1 VSGPAAGVLG
11 PGEVLMFQ
19 TLAFLPSLGIGELL
33 IIGAI
38 ALLVF
43 GNRLPGTMKSLGQS
57 VVQFKKGLKEGE
69 AEEAEDKAKAEEKA
83 KAEKKP

>member
-1 VSGPAAGVLG
+1 MTPTLG
-11 PGEVLMFQ
+11 
-19 TLAFLPSLGIGELL
+19 FLTNMGIGEIL

-43 GNRLPGTMKSLGQS
+43 GNRLPGTMRSLGQS

-69 AEEAEDKAKAEEKA
+69 AEEADEEKA
-83 KAEKKP
+83 KAEGKGEKKP